1 MKLNIDGAVAEPKT
15 QHISKDIYQK
25 SSWLLNYENHKS
37 PEKSVIYC
45 LHFTKQSWKIWITEN
60 NIYICKY
67 YKK

>member
-45 LHFTKQSWKIWITEN
+45 LHFTKQS
-60 NIYICKY
+60 
-67 YKK
+67 